1 MIEIILV
8 METEIPFVEPPP
20 KTIEPVTQIIATTPK
35 PEPPSIRTYDEMQTN
50 TDEFDDFANF
60 LAKVMRKMSK
70 SQSRKLQVNI
80 MNLISEIED
89 E

>member
-1 MIEIILV
+1 
-8 METEIPFVEPPP
+8 METEIPFVEVKSPP
-20 KTIEPVTQIIATTPK
+20 KPIETVTQIIPTTQPETPAIKTYGETQAT
-35 PEPPSIRTYDEMQTN
+35 

-60 LAKVMRKMSK
+60 VAKVMRKMTK
-70 SQSRKLQVNI
+70 PQSRKMMKNI